1 MIHRSNHVLI
11 LLVAGLAAAAVLW
24 LPVSTSL
31 LSVQEPL
38 LRGLSE
44 VRLDGGRFF
53 RSRASQFDSTR
64 YRKTLANAEVFLL
77 SATESPAN
85 TRLRALIDAGGGNL
99 RQAAEALEQVSRE
112 YPRNAE
118 VLNDLGVVFLGM
130 GPENATNY
138 FRAAALFERA
148 AQVAPQSPVPHFN
161 AAVALRRAQIHGL
174 ADREL
179 REFQRLQSVPLWRA
193 EPPAT
198 GQPPVSQLIDQL
210 RRALESNDVKSAQA
224 LLDQYSIQYR
234 KAALDY
240 ALNPPKGPEND
251 PTIVFV
257 LSHFANTSADQT
269 AKAILA
275 PMQSANREQ
284 VMVARRL
291 VEHGR
296 QAYLGGHYQESLQF
310 YEEAEST
317 IKAAG
322 SEFDV
327 LRIKLKRADTQL
339 RLLRTDPHR
348 KGLDLSAVTNLINQV
363 AEESSHHGFES
374 LLGQALVSRS
384 AALSGVV
391 NYDETLAIL
400 EEAVQRL
407 SAFGSPED
415 LVRPLYYMATLYL
428 IAGDYERSLDTA
440 YKTLQLTPPNAY
452 VQLAQL
458 YWLAGL
464 DLYRMGFTS
473 YAKHLTEQALQQ
485 ANASQSPPVVA
496 AIAPYLALYHL
507 RDGDY
512 PSAEKLMQQ
521 LNTVR
526 QRLDPADRVTADLS
540 FNLLCGQIAV
550 RKSDITGAKEC
561 LDRNLDTLNSQ
572 PRPAPDFFAD
582 TLLQLAEVY
591 SAQGRF
597 DMARQQLLKAMEVI
611 EANDASLVTTALRM
625 PFENQRRKIYERAI
639 GFEYKHGSSDAAWSY
654 TQRYRSKLFLEF
666 LRQMSA
672 GLPGILDRAVGRHDV
687 QRLIPADMQVV
698 EYVLLED
705 RLLVWVLSRDKFVSV
720 DVPASRD
727 HIETKISELLTQ
739 TLRKADIERESA
751 ELYRLLIKPV
761 ESHLDPH
768 RTLAIVPDLSLHRL
782 NFPALYSA
790 SSKKYLV
797 QQYASFESPN
807 LTTLLSGSGRPARAK
822 AVAFGARTDNIGAT
836 RELRA
841 VERIYGQMQ
850 TFNGQAAVKP
860 AFLSV
865 LGSASVFHYA
875 GHSQDAADPLR
886 SSVLLDGEREGANSV
901 TAAEIARQKMPANSV
916 VVLASCD
923 SSVGNSRD
931 GIGMRGL
938 TSAFLIGGAG
948 SVVGSLWLVESES
961 TSRLVVEFHKHFA
974 QNIPVAAALRN
985 AQLAFIADGIH
996 PYYWSG
1002 FVVTGNSSAL
1012 R

>member
-1 MIHRSNHVLI
+1 
-11 LLVAGLAAAAVLW
+11 
-24 LPVSTSL
+24 
-31 LSVQEPL
+31 
-38 LRGLSE
+38 
-44 VRLDGGRFF
+44 
-53 RSRASQFDSTR
+53 
-64 YRKTLANAEVFLL
+64 
-77 SATESPAN
+77 
-85 TRLRALIDAGGGNL
+85 
-99 RQAAEALEQVSRE
+99 
-112 YPRNAE
+112 
-118 VLNDLGVVFLGM
+118 
-130 GPENATNY
+130 
-138 FRAAALFERA
+138 
-148 AQVAPQSPVPHFN
+148 
-161 AAVALRRAQIHGL
+161 
-174 ADREL
+174 
-179 REFQRLQSVPLWRA
+179 
-193 EPPAT
+193 
-198 GQPPVSQLIDQL
+198 
-210 RRALESNDVKSAQA
+210 
-224 LLDQYSIQYR
+224 
-234 KAALDY
+234 
-240 ALNPPKGPEND
+240 
-251 PTIVFV
+251 
-257 LSHFANTSADQT
+257 
-269 AKAILA
+269 
-275 PMQSANREQ
+275 
-284 VMVARRL
+284 
-291 VEHGR
+291 
-296 QAYLGGHYQESLQF
+296 
-310 YEEAEST
+310 
-317 IKAAG
+317 
-322 SEFDV
+322 
-327 LRIKLKRADTQL
+327 
-339 RLLRTDPHR
+339 
-348 KGLDLSAVTNLINQV
+348 
-363 AEESSHHGFES
+363 
-374 LLGQALVSRS
+374 
-384 AALSGVV
+384 
-391 NYDETLAIL
+391 
-400 EEAVQRL
+400 
-407 SAFGSPED
+407 
-415 LVRPLYYMATLYL
+415 
-428 IAGDYERSLDTA
+428 
-440 YKTLQLTPPNAY
+440 
-452 VQLAQL
+452 
-458 YWLAGL
+458 
-464 DLYRMGFTS
+464 
-473 YAKHLTEQALQQ
+473 
-485 ANASQSPPVVA
+485 
-496 AIAPYLALYHL
+496 
-507 RDGDY
+507 
-512 PSAEKLMQQ
+512 
-521 LNTVR
+521 
-526 QRLDPADRVTADLS
+526 
-540 FNLLCGQIAV
+540 
-550 RKSDITGAKEC
+550 
-561 LDRNLDTLNSQ
+561 
-572 PRPAPDFFAD
+572 
-582 TLLQLAEVY
+582 
-591 SAQGRF
+591 
-597 DMARQQLLKAMEVI
+597 
-611 EANDASLVTTALRM
+611 
-625 PFENQRRKIYERAI
+625 
-639 GFEYKHGSSDAAWSY
+639 
-654 TQRYRSKLFLEF
+654 
-666 LRQMSA
+666 MSA